1 MNLQDYIIN
10 DVKPL
15 TLLSTVGEAQ
25 TIFNELTYSH
35 IPVCENNHLIGCV
48 AETDI
53 HCFDS
58 NLLLSDV
65 KYTIELFYTPFSSGW
80 LEILERCARQT
91 SNIMPVLNEQDNYL
105 GYFELTD
112 IISIFNE
119 TPFLG
124 EQGGILVVSKGIS
137 DYSFSEISQIVE
149 SNEAKLLGAFISSI
163 ENDVVHITLKISNSS
178 LNNIIQTFRRYSYE
192 IVSTHEEDNYIKSL
206 KDRSKYL
213 NKYLNI

>member
-1 MNLQDYIIN
+1 MNLQDCIIN

-15 TLLSTVGEAQ
+15 TLSSTVGEAQ

-35 IPVCENNHLIGCV
+35 IPVCEKNHLIGCV

-58 NLLLSDV
+58 NLLLSDI
-65 KYTIELFYTPFSSGW
+65 KYTIELFFTPFSSDW

-137 DYSFSEISQIVE
+137 DYSFIEISQIVE

-163 ENDVVHITLKISNSS
+163 ENDVVHITLKISSSS

-206 KDRSKYL
+206 KDRSNYL
-213 NKYLNI
+213 SKYLNI